1 MNSME
6 CRDMVNNIPKPDLK
20 VLPQS
25 MRIYFVSRI
34 FGDLGLLFEDE
45 LMKGDCDSPLEM
57 SELTRMFRVHFESLY
72 KMKGDVSIDVLFQ
85 YLTWSYINW
94 FPSFSEV
101 VAQIKMKVGLE
112 YGIVV

>member
-1 MNSME
+1 MNSTQ
-6 CRDMVNNIPKPDLK
+6 CRDIANNIPKPDFK

-34 FGDLGLLFEDE
+34 FGDLGMLFEDE
-45 LMKGDCDSPLEM
+45 SMKEDGDPPLEM
-57 SELTRMFRVHFESLY
+57 SELIRLFRVHFESLY
-72 KMKGDVSIDVLFQ
+72 KMRGDVPIDVLFQ

-101 VAQIKMKVGLE
+101 VTQIKMKVGLK
-112 YGIVV
+112 YGNVV

>member
-1 MNSME
+1 MA
-6 CRDMVNNIPKPDLK
+6 NNIPKPDFK

-25 MRIYFVSRI
+25 MRMYFVKHV
-34 FGDLGLLFEDE
+34 FGDLGILFENE
-45 LMKGDCDSPLEM
+45 LMKEDGDSPLEM
-57 SELTRMFRVHFESLY
+57 SKLERLFWAHLESLEN
-72 KMKGDVSIDVLFQ
+72 MRGDVQIDVLFQ

-101 VAQIKMKVGLE
+101 VAQIKMIVGLK